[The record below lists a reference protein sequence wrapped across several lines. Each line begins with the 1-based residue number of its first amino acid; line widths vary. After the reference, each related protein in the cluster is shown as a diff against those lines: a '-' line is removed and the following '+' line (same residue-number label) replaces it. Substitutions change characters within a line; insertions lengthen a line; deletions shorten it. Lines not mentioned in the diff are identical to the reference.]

1 VERKIMFQRIPLK
14 GELSCAFHFP
24 YSYSGIS
31 KNTKSNLNTKGKVF
45 DQIFLTP
52 ITAPMTLSG
61 VSSLLAHEV
70 VFLDNCIEEQFFG
83 ERYLS
88 G

>member
-1 VERKIMFQRIPLK
+1 MHSI
-14 GELSCAFHFP
+14 FP
-24 YSYSGIS
+24 IHTAGYQ
-31 KNTKSNLNTKGKVF
+31 KTQKSNLNTKGKVF